1 MENQVYING
10 KFFPESRARIG
21 INEGGFLFGN
31 GVFET
36 MRTYSGSI
44 FKLSQHIKRLLDSC
58 RFLGIPFEVTKE
70 ELEGRISKSLKI
82 NQISPAYVKVIVSS
96 GEHGN
101 SLTSVGSHPNLIIIV
116 RKFNPYSRAFYR
128 KGFKGIVVSL
138 RRDAFSPLP
147 LHKSL
152 NFLENLLA
160 KKEAE
165 DRGGE
170 EAIFLNNQGY
180 LAEGAISN
188 IFLLRDDK
196 VTTPSLNSGILPGVT
211 RQTILQ
217 ICAILKIPLE
227 QRRVELEE
235 LLRANEA
242 FLSNSLMEIMPL
254 TRVNSHCIGE
264 GRPGRI
270 TEKISQEY
278 RRQTGAAAQQ
288 RSKRRAGRF

>member
-10 KFFPESRARIG
+10 NFFPESRAKIG

-58 RFLGIPFEVTKE
+58 RFLGIPFEETEE
-70 ELEGRISKSLKI
+70 ELEEEIEESLRI
-82 NQISPAYVKVIVSS
+82 NQVFPAYVKVIVSS
-96 GEHGN
+96 GKHGN

-116 RKFNPYSRAFYR
+116 RKFTPYSRAFYQ
-128 KGFKGIVVSL
+128 KGFTGIVVSFK
-138 RRDAFSPLP
+138 RNVFSPLL

-152 NFLENLLA
+152 SSLENLLA
-160 KKEAE
+160 KREAE
-165 DRGGE
+165 DKGAE
-170 EAIFLNNQGY
+170 EAIFLNSEGY

-188 IFLLRDDK
+188 IFLLRDEK
-196 VTTPSLNSGILPGVT
+196 VITPSLNSGILAGIT
-211 RQTILQ
+211 RQTILE
-217 ICAILKIPLE
+217 ICATLKIPLE
-227 QRRVELEE
+227 QRKVELEE

-242 FLSNSLMEIMPL
+242 FLTNSLMEIMPL
-254 TRVNSHCIGE
+254 TRVNSHCIG
-264 GRPGRI
+264 GGKPGKI

-278 RRQTGAAAQQ
+278 RKQT
-288 RSKRRAGRF
+288 RM